1 MPSAL
6 AVITVIAASIFAIL
20 FITTAVLLIL
30 KMIGAMG

>member
-20 FITTAVLLIL
+20 FIATAVLLIL
-30 KMIGAMG
+30 KMIGSMG